1 MHHYLH
7 YTEKALIESIRHFFA
22 IREGRELPL
31 DHVGCFSFTFDSW
44 MTSTMVK
51 ANKVGLTKADVFTLA
66 DSDKAKTNAERLQ
79 RIWEELPEDS
89 RTMSRAV
96 WIFARTR
103 IVVALL
109 LMMLSLILQFLG
121 PVSNHTNMH

>member
-1 MHHYLH
+1 
-7 YTEKALIESIRHFFA
+7 
-22 IREGRELPL
+22 
-31 DHVGCFSFTFDSW
+31 
-44 MTSTMVK
+44 MVK

-79 RIWEELPEDS
+79 RIWEELPEDR

-103 IVVALL
+103 ILVALL
-109 LMMLSLILQFLG
+109 LMMVSLILQFIG
-121 PVSNHTNMH
+121 PVSISSDLFNISEKYIKIISISEPSLEASPG

>member
-1 MHHYLH
+1 M
-7 YTEKALIESIRHFFA
+7 
-22 IREGRELPL
+22 LPL
-31 DHVGCFSFTFDSW
+31 DHVGCFSFTFDTW

-51 ANKVGLTKADVFTLA
+51 ANKVGLTKADLFTLA

-79 RIWEELPEDS
+79 RIWEELPEER

-96 WIFARTR
+96 WMFARTR

-121 PVSNHTNMH
+121 PVSNHILVAKKFLK